1 MVQSGRSVP
10 SVQHVQHALRPRR
23 RQRTHV
29 PHHQRPRDFVKKRN
43 TRERCRVHGVNQA
56 FEALRQH
63 LPLVC
68 LDDKTSKIS
77 IIRHASN
84 YIMHLTSLLRDMDDT
99 APGLEGAKEEE
110 SRERVQ
116 CFSDASYSGVSPFF
130 GDSRKNEAE
139 DCEQIDVGPSQEKT
153 QSNHRHY
160 RVPSLETRHETGSQK
175 QPSVTIPPS
184 SILEST
190 NSEAQLSS
198 SSPRL
203 VGETMQRNTLHVQ
216 SGGAYSAPDQARC
229 VWRND
234 GTSFWWPSP
243 SDTSPGV
250 SRSWTDTG
258 RASCCQTVAP
268 CHRSSCHQSS
278 RSYCHQMSSYVTP
291 ARQLLTSDYQLVT
304 SSVTSDYYSELY
316 ARAQPYVIQKL
327 DSSTDGSF
335 LSSSDAATT
344 SPCDVTSSSLL
355 APASSEMSSNIGL
368 VVANEFWQASTV

>member
-84 YIMHLTSLLRDMDDT
+84 YIMRLTSLLQDMDDT
-99 APGLEGAKEEE
+99 APGLEGSKEED

-116 CFSDASYSGVSPFF
+116 CFPEASYSGVSPFF
-130 GDSRKNEAE
+130 GDSRNEAE
-139 DCEQIDVGPSQEKT
+139 DCEQIDVGPSQEKN
-153 QSNHRHY
+153 QSNHQHY
-160 RVPSLETRHETGSQK
+160 RVQSLETRHETGSQK

-184 SILEST
+184 SIL

-198 SSPRL
+198 SSARL
-203 VGETMQRNTLHVQ
+203 VSETMQRNTLHVQ
-216 SGGAYSAPDQARC
+216 RGAYSAPHQAMC

-250 SRSWTDTG
+250 SRSWTNTG

-291 ARQLLTSDYQLVT
+291 ARRLLTSDYQLVT

-316 ARAQPYVIQKL
+316 GRAQPYAIQKM

-344 SPCDVTSSSLL
+344 SSCDVPSSSPL

-368 VVANEFWQASTV
+368 VAAAEFWQASTV